1 MFQNV
6 IDWFKK
12 EWKATLKQF
21 GIKPKEAPTMMTEQ
35 SKSYE
40 INLVPEVKRQ
50 MIKAMRFRNIALFVS
65 IILAAIAGGTV
76 MIMATIW
83 EGQNIA
89 MSGQDTRLKM
99 MSDKLKSYDSLGEFL
114 TIQNQLSNIDEINS
128 NKKVLSRT
136 FSILRTIL
144 PAGPDTINISE
155 LSVDLPINQI
165 RFDAQADAKV
175 SPYIDYRVLESFKKG
190 VGLMKYD
197 YGRYVDAQDNEIPTR
212 CMVETDADG
221 NLLME
226 EEKVGD
232 VVNKYVYAYWLKGK
246 KGCDPTKDSSLEE
259 DEPQDQLRTEQNTNS
274 ASNAVNNM
282 LSEFSVTG
290 QNNEQT
296 NVVTSEQTAEEL
308 AQLITDNYN
317 KKLEELDDYGRS
329 LMEQQVS
336 SGVDMKT
343 AEVVKV
349 YRSPKFQN
357 WYKEGYMDESGNISG
372 VPHFNSECITYS
384 GSDMGSGVKWTSTN
398 DCKLATE
405 DVVVRDSSNGRN
417 SSGDLVL
424 RFSATVT
431 LDEAVFKFTNKHV
444 MAISPTGQN
453 VTDSYV
459 QIQGMF
465 AERAADCSD
474 SDVVCT
480 SATSELNSADSTG
493 GSGD

>member
-1 MFQNV
+1 MFQNIV
-6 IDWFKK
+6 DWFKK

-35 SKSYE
+35 SKNYE

-65 IILAAIAGGTV
+65 IILAAVAGGTV
-76 MIMATIW
+76 VIMATIW

-89 MSGQDTRLKM
+89 MGGQDTRLKM

-136 FSILRTIL
+136 FSILGTIL

-197 YGRYVDAQDNEIPTR
+197 YGRYVDAQDNDIPTR
-212 CMVETDADG
+212 CMVETGADG
-221 NLLME
+221 NILME

-246 KGCDPTKDSSLEE
+246 KGCDPTKDSSLAE
-259 DEPQDQLRTEQNTNS
+259 DEPEGTVYVENTNS

-282 LSEFSVTG
+282 LNEFAVTG
-290 QNNEQT
+290 QNNNTQT
-296 NVVTSEQTAEEL
+296 ETATQTAEEL
-308 AQLITDNYN
+308 AQLMTENYN
-317 KKLEELDDYGRS
+317 KKLDALDDYGKS

-336 SGVDMKT
+336 SGISVND

-349 YRSPKFQN
+349 YRSPRFSE

-372 VPHFNSECITYS
+372 VPHFNSECIAYS
-384 GSDMGSGVKWTSTN
+384 GSDIGTGMKWTSTN

-480 SATSELNSADSTG
+480 SATTELNSADSTG